1 MGYAV
6 GAFYYPVDDY
16 ASIGL
21 YIQSPVLDLVQAQKR
36 FDDFKVEYKAK
47 LDALTPEQFAA
58 IKQGVL
64 VGLTQAPKNMYEEV
78 SPIFSDWYKENWN
91 YDSKQQMITEVQNV
105 KLADIKLF
113 YNETLANPKA
123 SRINVQLRGANY
135 QDKPF
140 AEIKGQ
146 TKITDIAEL
155 AGKVSYQL

>member
-1 MGYAV
+1 
-6 GAFYYPVDDY
+6 
-16 ASIGL
+16 
-21 YIQSPVLDLVQAQKR
+21 
-36 FDDFKVEYKAK
+36 
-47 LDALTPEQFAA
+47 
-58 IKQGVL
+58 
-64 VGLTQAPKNMYEEV
+64 MYEEV

-105 KLADIKLF
+105 KLADIKQF

-155 AGKVSYQL
+155 SGKVSYQL